1 MARADPKK
9 SQIKKSLFKMAA
21 QFVAKELNR
30 IVTGIDF
37 ALNLS
42 VRNYLRCIMD
52 RNVLDTFAEQLR
64 WQRKQYLDE
73 FRRAEA
79 DLESIAEERE
89 SELEEHAQ
97 EEQSARLLKR
107 MDDRTLHAVGEIDA
121 ALQRVLKGNYGIC
134 EACGAS
140 VAVARLRAL
149 PATRYCTDC
158 QAACEKQT
166 VTPTEEIKT
175 PSPAPLPEDL
185 SLLDDTELA
194 EAIREQLKEDGR
206 VDTQELRILCR
217 NGVVHLS
224 GALPSEAE
232 HQILLQIVTDV
243 LALKEV
249 VDRIQLEELVWE
261 RESRTKEPPPEVL
274 LPGQETPETEDVVE
288 SSEEGKEFIAPAKPT
303 PQEE

>member
-1 MARADPKK
+1 
-9 SQIKKSLFKMAA
+9 
-21 QFVAKELNR
+21 
-30 IVTGIDF
+30 
-37 ALNLS
+37 
-42 VRNYLRCIMD
+42 MD
-52 RNVLDTFAEQLR
+52 RNLLDMFAEQLR

-107 MDDRTLHAVGEIDA
+107 MDDRTLHAVREIDA
-121 ALQRVLKGNYGIC
+121 ALGRVLKGNYGIC
-134 EACGAS
+134 EACGDTIMI
-140 VAVARLRAL
+140 ARLRAL

-158 QAACEKQT
+158 EARNEKQT
-166 VTPTEEIKT
+166 VAAPEEAK
-175 PSPAPLPEDL
+175 SPVVAHVPDDL

-194 EAIREQLKEDGR
+194 TAIREHLKEDGR
-206 VDTQELRILCR
+206 VDAEELRIFCR
-217 NGVVHLS
+217 DGVVHLS
-224 GALPSEAE
+224 GVLPSEPE

-243 LALKEV
+243 LGLKEV
-249 VDRIQLEELVWE
+249 VDRIQLEELVWQ

-274 LPGQETPETEDVVE
+274 PPGQEAPGTEDVVE
-288 SSEEGKEFIAPAKPT
+288 SSEEGKEFIAPEKPS

>member
-1 MARADPKK
+1 
-9 SQIKKSLFKMAA
+9 
-21 QFVAKELNR
+21 
-30 IVTGIDF
+30 
-37 ALNLS
+37 
-42 VRNYLRCIMD
+42 MD
-52 RNVLDTFAEQLR
+52 RNILDTFAEQLR

-73 FRRAEA
+73 FRRVEA

-107 MDDRTLHAVGEIDA
+107 MDDRTLHAVSEIDA

-166 VTPTEEIKT
+166 VTPAEEIKT
-175 PSPAPLPEDL
+175 PSAAPLPEDL
-185 SLLDDTELA
+185 NLLDDTELA

-206 VDTQELRILCR
+206 LDTEELRILCR

-232 HQILLQIVTDV
+232 RQILLQIVTD
-243 LALKEV
+243 LLGLKEV

-274 LPGQETPETEDVVE
+274 LPGQEAPETEDVVE